1 LAVSLGLIMSN
12 LSSSPDRGTFAING
26 IVRRAKESGLDVDTD
41 THTQEMIQYYK
52 NVKIMTEQR
61 EQDPAWKKD
70 NMEYDLRSTDWILD
84 KVRASEVYAQNLY
97 AAMCNNEFQKLD
109 VMPILKD
116 EKWSCSWRYAGG
128 IIADMRESGDYID
141 WYCSGIKGEMYDT
154 TEVEITEE
162 IQQRIAITKQFVG
175 ESHVTDEIRADLKRL
190 GWIVVDYDDCD
201 S

>member
-1 LAVSLGLIMSN
+1 MSN

-116 EKWSCSWRYAGG
+116 DKWSCSWRYAGG